1 MYAALMFL
9 VAVVQSLILHQY
21 FEGVNL
27 VGMRMRTSIIASVYN
42 KVKCPIVKRIEDDC

>member
-1 MYAALMFL
+1 MYAGLMFL

-42 KVKCPIVKRIEDDC
+42 KVSVL